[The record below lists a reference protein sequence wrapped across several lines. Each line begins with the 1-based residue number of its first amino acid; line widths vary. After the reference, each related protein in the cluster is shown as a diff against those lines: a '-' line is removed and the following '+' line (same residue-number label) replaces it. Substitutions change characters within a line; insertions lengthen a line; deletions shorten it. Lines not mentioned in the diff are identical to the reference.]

1 MNGTEAGNHRSVRDP
16 GGDVTP
22 LEYEV
27 DIGDTAI
34 RVLEWAGGGP
44 PLLLLHAT
52 GFLPWMWHPIAR
64 ELAEDYRVVAP
75 YLCSHRRAEPEEGGL
90 SWEQLA
96 GDVATLCRRLEM
108 DRPYAVG
115 HSMGGAVLTI
125 AGGKLGVSFS
135 KMVLIE
141 PILLPEEVYGISIG
155 VSDHPLASKSIR
167 RRNFWK
173 DRQAVR
179 DYLESKSFFRSWDA
193 EMLALY
199 SRHAIV
205 AGDEGGFTLA
215 CQPRQ
220 EAALFMGSMAINPW
234 PLMPQIE
241 APVLLLE
248 GETSENR
255 GFIDLEGAA
264 KRFSNG
270 SYRLIQGAGHLIP
283 MEMPDKTLHIIREF
297 FGKVPGGAPQKT
309 IRYEEKG
316 GNHGA

>member
-1 MNGTEAGNHRSVRDP
+1 MNDTGAENQRSAQDP
-16 GGDVTP
+16 GGEVIP
-22 LEYEV
+22 VEYEV

-34 RVLEWAGGGP
+34 RVLEWEGSGP

-52 GFLPWMWHPIAR
+52 GFFPWMWHPIAR
-64 ELAEDYRVVAP
+64 KLADEYRVVAP
-75 YLCSHRRAEPEEGGL
+75 YFCSHRRAEPESGGL
-90 SWEQLA
+90 SWGQLA
-96 GDVATLCRRLEM
+96 RDVAALCRRLEM
-108 DRPYAVG
+108 DSPYAVG

-125 AGGKLGVSFS
+125 AGGALGISFS

-141 PILLPEEVYGISIG
+141 PILLPEEVYGMTIG
-155 VSDHPLASKSIR
+155 VSDHPLARKSIK

-173 DRQAVR
+173 DGQEVR
-179 DYLESKSFFRSWDA
+179 DYLESKSFFRTWDA

-205 AGDEGGFTLA
+205 AGGDGGFTLA

-220 EAALFMGSMAINPW
+220 EASLFMGSMAINPW
-234 PLMPQIE
+234 PLMPDID

-255 GFIDLEGAA
+255 GFIDLEAAA
-264 KRFSNG
+264 KRFQNG

-283 MEMPDKTLHIIREF
+283 MEMPADTLDIIRHF
-297 FGKVPGGAPQKT
+297 FHVK
-309 IRYEEKG
+309 
-316 GNHGA
+316 